1 MRRPPTAVTR
11 SHHLPSVLRSHL
23 PNRHPL
29 TANRRNPLVAF
40 IFIFPTATRYPLTA
54 TTFYK
59 MRIAITSGYFDPMH
73 RGHLE
78 LLDLSRAQGD
88 VLWVIV
94 NTDAQAALKK
104 GKAFIDQDTRLAV
117 TAALR
122 VVDRAVLSIDTDGSV
137 CATLDWLIGE
147 AKAQGHV
154 AVFCKGGDR
163 NAGNIPEM
171 TVLNKH
177 GAKLIDGL
185 GAKIDSSSRIIAGAK
200 KPSA

>member
-1 MRRPPTAVTR
+1 MPGVPQNYLAVIKVIGVGGGGVNAVNR
-11 SHHLPSVLRSHL
+11 MIDAGLRGVIF
-23 PNRHPL
+23 
-29 TANRRNPLVAF
+29 VA
-40 IFIFPTATRYPLTA
+40 
-54 TTFYK
+54 
-59 MRIAITSGYFDPMH
+59 
-73 RGHLE
+73 
-78 LLDLSRAQGD
+78 
-88 VLWVIV
+88 V

-147 AKAQGHV
+147 AKAQGHE

-171 TVLNKH
+171 TVLDKH

>member
-1 MRRPPTAVTR
+1 
-11 SHHLPSVLRSHL
+11 
-23 PNRHPL
+23 
-29 TANRRNPLVAF
+29 
-40 IFIFPTATRYPLTA
+40 
-54 TTFYK
+54 

-78 LLDLSRAQGD
+78 LLELSRAQGD
-88 VLWVIV
+88 ALWVIV

-117 TAALR
+117 TSALR
-122 VVDRAVLSIDTDGSV
+122 VVDRAVLSVDVDGSV

-147 AKAQGHV
+147 ARAQGHE

-163 NAGNIPEM
+163 NAANIPEM
-171 TVLNKH
+171 TVLQKH

-185 GAKIDSSSRIIAGAK
+185 GAKIDSSSRIIAAAK

>member
-1 MRRPPTAVTR
+1 M
-11 SHHLPSVLRSHL
+11 L
-23 PNRHPL
+23 
-29 TANRRNPLVAF
+29 
-40 IFIFPTATRYPLTA
+40 
-54 TTFYK
+54 
-59 MRIAITSGYFDPMH
+59 IAITSGYFDPMH

-117 TAALR
+117 TSALR

-147 AKAQGHV
+147 AKAQGHE

-177 GAKLIDGL
+177 GAKLVDGL
-185 GAKIDSSSRIIAGAK
+185 GAKIDSSSRIIAGAN

>member
-1 MRRPPTAVTR
+1 M
-11 SHHLPSVLRSHL
+11 
-23 PNRHPL
+23 
-29 TANRRNPLVAF
+29 
-40 IFIFPTATRYPLTA
+40 I
-54 TTFYK
+54 
-59 MRIAITSGYFDPMH
+59 IAITSGYFDPMH

-78 LLDLSRAQGD
+78 LLELSRAQGD
-88 VLWVIV
+88 ALWVIV

-117 TAALR
+117 TSALR
-122 VVDRAVLSIDTDGSV
+122 VVNRAVLSIDADGSV

-147 AKAQGHV
+147 AKAQGHE
-154 AVFCKGGDR
+154 AIFCKGGDR

-171 TVLNKH
+171 MILNKH

-185 GAKIDSSSRIIAGAK
+185 GAKIDSSSRIIAQAK

>member
-1 MRRPPTAVTR
+1 
-11 SHHLPSVLRSHL
+11 
-23 PNRHPL
+23 
-29 TANRRNPLVAF
+29 
-40 IFIFPTATRYPLTA
+40 
-54 TTFYK
+54 

-78 LLDLSRAQGD
+78 LLNLSRAQGD

-117 TAALR
+117 TSALR
-122 VVDRAVLSIDTDGSV
+122 VVNRAVLAVDTDGSV
-137 CATLDWLIGE
+137 CATLDKLITE
-147 AKAQGHV
+147 AKALGCD

-171 TVLNKH
+171 TVLKKH
-177 GAKLIDGL
+177 GTMLIEGL
-185 GAKIDSSSRIIAGAK
+185 GAKIDSSSRIIAEGK
-200 KPSA
+200 TNSTNNQ

>member
-1 MRRPPTAVTR
+1 
-11 SHHLPSVLRSHL
+11 
-23 PNRHPL
+23 
-29 TANRRNPLVAF
+29 
-40 IFIFPTATRYPLTA
+40 
-54 TTFYK
+54 

-78 LLDLSRAQGD
+78 LLELSRAQGD

-117 TAALR
+117 TSALR

-147 AKAQGHV
+147 AKAQGHE

-171 TVLNKH
+171 TVLTKH
-177 GAKLIDGL
+177 GRETHRRTRRQDRQQLPHHRRARKSLPPEPNPLYQTIT
-185 GAKIDSSSRIIAGAK
+185 
-200 KPSA
+200 

>member
-1 MRRPPTAVTR
+1 
-11 SHHLPSVLRSHL
+11 
-23 PNRHPL
+23 
-29 TANRRNPLVAF
+29 
-40 IFIFPTATRYPLTA
+40 
-54 TTFYK
+54 

-78 LLDLSRAQGD
+78 LLQLSRAQGD
-88 VLWVIV
+88 ALWVIV

-122 VVDRAVLSIDTDGSV
+122 MVDRAVLAIDTDGSV
-137 CATLDWLIGE
+137 CATLDKLITD
-147 AKAQGHV
+147 AKALGCE

-171 TVLNKH
+171 TVLKKH
-177 GAKLIDGL
+177 GAMLIEGL
-185 GAKIDSSSRIIAGAK
+185 GAKIDSSSRIISEAQNNSTK
-200 KPSA
+200 TK